1 MQSVFTKFAIMSFI
15 LLDRKDRPQ
24 SKVESSGVLLKGT

>member
-15 LLDRKDRPQ
+15 LLDRKDRP
-24 SKVESSGVLLKGT
+24 KDLK